1 MKRSHRQYAFEKLKE
16 AQTMMQYPHT
26 PNNNIYYS
34 NKRESPPFFHLDTNN
49 WPLSG
54 PFCWQNPGSGC
65 NSGNDLVIVLEYIFF
80 SNFVPRPNKS
90 VRFTRFRRN
99 YVNRTAVVLTEHCQI
114 TLFFLLDCTVQS
126 SYFPFF
132 CSCLTWMIVH
142 LRNLFLL
149 STRVT
154 WMW

>member
-1 MKRSHRQYAFEKLKE
+1 MKRSHRQYVFEKLKE

-26 PNNNIYYS
+26 LNNNIYYS
-34 NKRESPPFFHLDTNN
+34 NKRESPPFFHPDTNN

-65 NSGNDLVIVLEYIFF
+65 NSGNDLVIVLEYILF

-99 YVNRTAVVLTEHCQI
+99 YVNRTVVVLTEHYQNY
-114 TLFFLLDCTVQS
+114 TVFLLDCAVQS
-126 SYFPFF
+126 GYFNFF
-132 CSCLTWMIVH
+132 AAVCPRW
-142 LRNLFLL
+142 
-149 STRVT
+149 
-154 WMW
+154 